1 MKVTVLDK
9 ISFTVGDIDLTS
21 LDNLGDV
28 SYYDVLS
35 PEEIITVCKDSDVIV
50 CNKTLFTK
58 DILDCL
64 PKLKFIAITATGYNN
79 VDLACAKE
87 KGILVANV
95 PNYSTVDVA
104 QHVFA
109 FILNYSNKVSE
120 YDISVKQGDWIKSKT
135 FCYFDKPLI
144 ELAGKTLGIVGY
156 GNIGKTV
163 AKIADAFGMNVLVYN
178 RSKKDIPYKQ
188 VDKETVFK
196 ESDFLTIHCPL
207 NDDTKHIINK
217 DTLKMMKPSAVLIN
231 TARGGV
237 VNENDLKD
245 ALNNGVIAHAFLD
258 VLTFEPMVEGNVLLD
273 AKNITFTPHIAWAPK
288 ETRQRLIDLVA
299 NNITCFV
306 NGNPINIVN
315 N

>member
-1 MKVTVLDK
+1 MKITVLDR

-21 LDNLGDV
+21 INNLGEV
-28 SYYDVLS
+28 SYFDVLS
-35 PEEIITVCKDSDVIV
+35 PEEIKKVCYDSEVIV
-50 CNKTLFTK
+50 CNKTLITK
-58 DILDCL
+58 ELMDCL
-64 PKLKFIAITATGYNN
+64 PNLKFIAITATGYNN
-79 VDLACAKE
+79 VDLAYAKQ

-120 YDISVKQGDWIKSKT
+120 YDLSVKQGDWIKSKT
-135 FCYFDKPLI
+135 FCYFDKPLV
-144 ELAGKTLGIVGY
+144 ELAGKTLGIIGY

-163 AKIADAFGMNVLVYN
+163 AKIADAFGMKVIVYN
-178 RSKKDIPYKQ
+178 RSKKDIPYPQ
-188 VDKETVFK
+188 VDKETVLK
-196 ESDFLTIHCPL
+196 ESDFLSIHCPL
-207 NDDTKHIINK
+207 NDDTKHLINK
-217 DTLKMMKPSAVLIN
+217 DTLSLMKKSAVLIN
-231 TARGGV
+231 TSRGGV
-237 VNENDLKD
+237 INEEDLLD
-245 ALNNGVIAHAFLD
+245 ALNNGVIAHAMLD
-258 VLTFEPMVEGNVLLD
+258 VLTFEPMTENHILLN

-306 NGNPINIVN
+306 KGEPINIVN

>member
-1 MKVTVLDK
+1 MKITVLDK
-9 ISFTVGDIDLTS
+9 ISFTVGDINLTS
-21 LDNLGDV
+21 LDNLGEV

-35 PEEIITVCKDSDVIV
+35 PEEIKYVCKDSEVIV

-95 PNYSTVDVA
+95 PGYSTVDVA

-109 FILNYSNKVSE
+109 FILNYSNKVYE
-120 YDISVKQGDWIKSKT
+120 YDLSVKDGDWIKSKT
-135 FCYFDKPLI
+135 FCYFDKPII
-144 ELAGKTLGIVGY
+144 ELAGKTLGIIGY
-156 GNIGKTV
+156 GSIGSHV
-163 AKIADAFGMNVLVYN
+163 AKIADAFGMKVLVSS
-178 RSKKDIPYKQ
+178 RSKKDIPYEQ
-188 VDKETVFK
+188 VDRERVFK

-207 NDDTKHIINK
+207 TEDTKFLINK
-217 DTLKMMKPSAVLIN
+217 DTLKMMKPTAVLIN
-231 TARGGV
+231 TSRGGV
-237 VNENDLKD
+237 INEEDLKN
-245 ALNNGVIAHAFLD
+245 ALNDGVIAHAMVD
-258 VLTFEPMVEGNVLLD
+258 VLSVEPMLKDNPLLG

-299 NNITCFV
+299 NNIACFV
-306 NGNPINIVN
+306 KGEPINIVN
-315 N
+315 